1 MKRILSA
8 AILGLSLMMVS
19 PAAPVPGAAV
29 AYAQEFFNLQN
40 SLKRLKANP
49 RYRGRVLGTRVVRTP
64 EGRLVE
70 VRILKPNDRI
80 VIVYID
86 PLTGGVV
93 RESRR
98 F

>member
-8 AILGLSLMMVS
+8 AILGLSLMMMS
-19 PAAPVPGAAV
+19 PAAPIPGEAA
-29 AYAQEFFNLQN
+29 AYAQEFFNLQQ

-49 RYRGRVLGTRVVRTP
+49 RYRGKVLGTRIVRSSD
-64 EGRLVE
+64 GQLVE
-70 VRILKPNDRI
+70 VRILRPNDRI

-86 PLTGGVV
+86 PQTGGVV

-98 F
+98 